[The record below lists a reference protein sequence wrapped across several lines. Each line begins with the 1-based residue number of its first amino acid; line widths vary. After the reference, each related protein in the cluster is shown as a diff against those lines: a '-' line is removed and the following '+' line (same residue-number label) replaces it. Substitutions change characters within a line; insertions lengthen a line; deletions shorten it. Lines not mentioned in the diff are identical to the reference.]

1 MRQIDAKKEGLIN
14 RFSEKLDLK
23 EVMISKIDN
32 LDLVSFERLLSD
44 IIAKEL
50 RHLEYLG
57 AVMGFLIGV
66 AQSAIFY
73 FIG

>member
-1 MRQIDAKKEGLIN
+1 M
-14 RFSEKLDLK
+14 K
-23 EVMISKIDN
+23 EVMISKIDS
-32 LDLVSFERLLSD
+32 LDLASFERLLSG

-57 AVMGFLIGV
+57 AIMGFIIGV

-73 FIG
+73 FIV